1 MIEKCQRCVL
11 KIFDRFCSYSWM
23 IKKSKKVTW
32 EACFFYI
39 FEYIVAVYFL
49 LKIVMLYFDNSE
61 NQSELSRKSGKEIV
75 EVWSGYQIFP
85 SLQEG

>member
-11 KIFDRFCSYSWM
+11 KIFDRFCPYSWM
-23 IKKSKKVTW
+23 IKKLKKVTW

-49 LKIVMLYFDNSE
+49 IKISDVVF
-61 NQSELSRKSGKEIV
+61 
-75 EVWSGYQIFP
+75 
-85 SLQEG
+85 

>member
-1 MIEKCQRCVL
+1 
-11 KIFDRFCSYSWM
+11 
-23 IKKSKKVTW
+23 
-32 EACFFYI
+32 
-39 FEYIVAVYFL
+39 
-49 LKIVMLYFDNSE
+49 MLYFDNSE

>member
-23 IKKSKKVTW
+23 IKKLKKVTW
-32 EACFFYI
+32 EACFFYL